1 MRLNI
6 DPDYIPFLIPLV
18 IPAKRKFM
26 LKPYTPGKLSV
37 NAVLRT

>member
-18 IPAKRKFM
+18 IPARRKFM
-26 LKPYTPGKLSV
+26 LKPYTQLENLV
-37 NAVLRT
+37 